1 MAHIK
6 LYVFGPPRL
15 ECNGQPIEL
24 NLRRAQALLVYLAV
38 SGKLQSRD
46 ALATLLWP
54 ESNQSESRA
63 RLRRTLHRLQHAL
76 DEALLDVNPETIR
89 VQPAVD
95 LWLDSAAFRQHVT
108 VGLPAAPDAALA
120 PKRLAH
126 LEAAVALYNDDFL
139 AGFTL
144 PDSPA
149 FDEWQFF
156 QRESL
161 RQLYGQVLEQLIAA
175 HRAAEAWDA
184 AIGYARRWVALDG
197 LHESAQR
204 TLMQL
209 YAWAGQPAAAV
220 RQYQECVRILDAELG
235 TAPEEETTALY
246 ETIRTRQLGLPAAA
260 ARQSSRLPVPMEEA
274 PHERYVPE
282 ELLATGGQGEVYRGH
297 DRVTGQPVAIKRL
310 KPDLMARHPD
320 ALARFVREGAIL
332 RQLQHPNIVGVV
344 AAFEH
349 ADQYSIVTEYM
360 PGGSLRTLLQRDPQL
375 SLDRVLTIGLELAD
389 ALSRA
394 HHLGIIHRDLKPE
407 NVLLAADGT
416 PRLTDFGMARL
427 EQNDTALTQSGTIFG
442 SPAYMSPEALRGEEL
457 DARTDIWS
465 LGVLLYELL
474 AGRRPFE
481 GAQITPMLAS
491 ILEDPVPDLERF
503 RLDMS
508 PLLGT
513 LVQRMLVKE
522 RAQRL
527 ASMRQVAATLEA
539 IRAGGTAENLLAD
552 QRGQAQASGASA
564 PVVLRAPTT
573 HAETDTLLE
582 AQITT
587 ALGPIA
593 RQGVLLQYREE
604 RRWVTVLSADL
615 PGFASLAERLDP
627 EDLKALAHQCAERL
641 AAEVHRF
648 GGTVINILGNAML
661 AVFGAPVANEDDAE
675 RAVRAGLA
683 IRDLALIRPGDPDE
697 RRIEVRVGINTGDV
711 MAGLVG
717 PEERRDYTVMGGAV
731 NIAAR
736 LMSGAPAKAVVVGEE
751 TYRATRGRVRYREV
765 PPVETSERARP
776 VAAWEAIDAA
786 SMPWARPLRTTP
798 LVGRDQELTLLL
810 GIWTRVAREAR
821 PQLIT
826 VLGEPGIGKS
836 RLLAEFERRAQAL
849 GQITLLHGRCL
860 PYGEALGYRAL
871 SMALHEAA
879 GVMPEDDPKMAR
891 LKLGA
896 LVASVIETPAVEGE
910 QVAIARHLALLSGL
924 DTAEDRSAVQVDEH
938 ILHASVRR
946 FLEALARRRPL
957 CVLIED
963 IHWADETLLNL
974 LEFVAAR
981 AQGAPL
987 LIVAQAR
994 PELLERRP
1002 TWGGG
1007 LRAFMSLQLE
1017 PLDQDAGL
1025 ALARALCHERGL
1037 PEAVIERVG
1046 RVAGGNPLFVEELIA
1061 TIAERPDEMGI
1072 PSAIKALIA
1081 ARLDRLR
1088 SEERQIIACAS
1099 VFGRH
1104 CWLGGL
1110 AALGVDGDVAEHLET
1125 LERHDLLRQQ
1135 PQSRFRGDR
1144 EYVFKHDLICDV
1156 AYEMLPRAD
1165 RRRLHGQVADW
1176 IERTT
1181 GERADEL
1188 LDLLAHHAVRAE
1200 QHERALGYLTRA
1212 AERARRAAAHREEA
1226 ALLAQAIAIAER
1238 SRGGELIPELRAR
1251 RGRAFASVAL
1261 WADARRELETA
1272 LAELGAPGQER
1283 RAEVLLDL
1291 ALACSWSMDTPA
1303 LRRHAGQALELAEA
1317 AGRADLAM
1325 DARFWLAWAAGSE
1338 GEVGSAVDQYQQ
1350 VLARATA
1357 LNVSPT
1363 PSVLPLYATTL
1374 CWAAQFDRATE
1385 CAREAV
1391 QVARA
1396 ANDTDATILGLQV
1409 QGLALAGTGRYD
1421 EAWRVFDE
1429 ASRFGREFGIGP
1441 FLARSIAMS
1450 AGFHLDVFDFD
1461 GHTALAEEAREMAR
1475 SVGFPPPLVSASI
1488 DLLLNLA
1495 RRGEVARAE
1504 QLAGEVAGA
1513 VQKAV
1518 AWHGWLWRL
1527 RFSQAQAEIALARGA
1542 AEQAIVLA
1550 GEAFER
1556 SRRTRA
1562 KYQVLAL
1569 VTRAQALGK
1578 LGRTREAVGDLR
1590 LAVQLARPQADPAL
1604 FLRSVA
1610 ALLELDGDDQ
1620 LVAEARATAGRI
1632 LARLP
1637 TEEMR
1642 ERFRAAEPVRLIGRL
1657 VAPRDA

>member
-1 MAHIK
+1 MAQLK

-15 ECNGQPIEL
+15 EYDGQLIAL
-24 NLRRAQALLVYLAV
+24 NLRKALALLVYLAV
-38 SGKLQSRD
+38 SGQPQSRE

-54 ESNQSESRA
+54 DSDQSEGRA
-63 RLRRTLHRLQHAL
+63 RLRRILHRLQQAL
-76 DEALLDVNPETIR
+76 GDAILDASPETIR
-89 VQPAVD
+89 LHPTAA

-108 VGLPAAPDAALA
+108 AGLPAAPDAALA
-120 PKRLAH
+120 PDRLAH
-126 LEAAVALYNDDFL
+126 LETAIDLYPNDFL

-156 QRESL
+156 VRESL

-175 HRAAEAWDA
+175 HRAAEAWDT
-184 AIGYARRWVALDG
+184 AIPYARRWVALDP
-197 LHESAQR
+197 LHEPAQR
-204 TLMQL
+204 TLMRL
-209 YAWAGQPAAAV
+209 YARAGQPAAAA

-235 TAPEEETTALY
+235 AAPEAETTALY
-246 ETIRTRQLGLPAAA
+246 EAIRTRQFTPPETAERRGGRAL
-260 ARQSSRLPVPMEEA
+260 VPEPD
-274 PHERYVPE
+274 PHERYVPQ
-282 ELLATGGQGEVYRGH
+282 ELLAMGGQGAVYRGH
-297 DRVTGQPVAIKRL
+297 DRATGQPVAIKRL
-310 KPDLMARHPD
+310 KPDLVDRHPD

-332 RQLQHPNIVGVV
+332 RQLQHPNIVGVL

-349 ADQYSIVTEYM
+349 AGQYSIVMEYM
-360 PGGSLRTLLQRDPQL
+360 PGGSLRALLERERQMP
-375 SLDRVLTIGLELAD
+375 LDRVLTIGLELTD

-416 PRLTDFGMARL
+416 PRLSDFGMARL
-427 EQNDTALTQSGTIFG
+427 EADATSLTQSGTLFG
-442 SPAYMSPEALRGEEL
+442 SPTYMSPEALRGEEL
-457 DARTDIWS
+457 DARSDIWS

-474 AGRRPFE
+474 AGQRPFA
-481 GAQITPMLAS
+481 GTQITPVVAS
-491 ILEDPVPDLERF
+491 ILQDPVPDLEQF
-503 RLDMS
+503 RADIPA
-508 PLLGT
+508 PLVDL
-513 LVQRMLVKE
+513 LRRMLVKD
-522 RAQRL
+522 RARRM
-527 ASMRQVAATLEA
+527 ASMRQVAAALET

-552 QRGQAQASGASA
+552 QHGQARASGASA
-564 PVVLRAPTT
+564 PVVLQAPTT
-573 HAETDTLLE
+573 HAEVDTLLGG
-582 AQITT
+582 QIATT
-587 ALGPIA
+587 LGPIA
-593 RQGVLLQYREE
+593 RQGALPQYREE

-615 PGFASLAERLDP
+615 PGFASLAERLDL

-641 AAEVHRF
+641 SAEVHRF
-648 GGTVINILGNAML
+648 GGTVINIMGNAML
-661 AVFGAPVANEDDAE
+661 AAFGAPVANEDDAE

-683 IRDLALIRPGDPDE
+683 IRDLALIGPGGPDE
-697 RRIEVRVGINTGDV
+697 RPIEVRVGINTGDV
-711 MAGLVG
+711 MAGFVG
-717 PEERRDYTVMGGAV
+717 PEERRDYTVIGGVV
-731 NIAAR
+731 NIAAG
-736 LMSGAPAKAVVVGEE
+736 LMSRAPAKAVVVGEE
-751 TYRATRGRVRYREV
+751 TYRATRGRVRYLEV
-765 PPVETSERARP
+765 PPISAGERARR

-798 LVGRDQELTLLL
+798 LVGRDQELTLLV
-810 GIWTRVAREAR
+810 GIWTRVSREAR

-849 GQITLLHGRCL
+849 GDTTLLHGRCL
-860 PYGEALGYRAL
+860 PYGEALGYGAL
-871 SMALHEAA
+871 SMALWEAA
-879 GVMPEDDPKMAR
+879 AITPDDDPEMAR
-891 LKLGA
+891 RKLGD
-896 LVASVIETPAVEGE
+896 LVVSVIGAPAVEGDPGE
-910 QVAIARHLALLSGL
+910 IARHLALLSGL
-924 DTAEDRSAVQVDEH
+924 DTAADRSAVQADERT
-938 ILHASVRR
+938 LQASVRR

-1007 LRAFMSLQLE
+1007 LRAFMSLHLE

-1037 PEAVIERVG
+1037 PEAVAERVG

-1061 TIAERPDEMGI
+1061 MIAERPDEMGI
-1072 PSAIKALIA
+1072 PSALKALIA

-1088 SEERQIIACAS
+1088 PEERQIIARAS

-1110 AALGVDGDVAEHLET
+1110 AALGVDGEVAERLET
-1125 LERHDLLRQQ
+1125 LERHDLLRLQ
-1135 PQSRFRGDR
+1135 PQSRFPGDR
-1144 EYVFKHDLICDV
+1144 EYAFKHDLIRDV

-1176 IERTT
+1176 IERTS

-1188 LDLLAHHAVRAE
+1188 LDLLTHHAVQAE
-1200 QHERALGYLTRA
+1200 QPVRALVCLTRA

-1226 ALLAQAIAIAER
+1226 TLLAQAIAIAER
-1238 SRGGELIPELRAR
+1238 STGGELIPELRAR

-1272 LAELGAPGQER
+1272 LAELPAAGQDR

-1291 ALACSWSMDTPA
+1291 ALACNWSMDTPA

-1317 AGRADLAM
+1317 VGRADLAM

-1338 GEVGSAVDQYQQ
+1338 GKVESAVDQYQQ
-1350 VLARATA
+1350 VLAQATA
-1357 LNVSPT
+1357 LSVSPA

-1385 CAREAV
+1385 SAREAV

-1396 ANDTDATILGLQV
+1396 ANDTDATLLGLQV

-1429 ASRFGREFGIGP
+1429 ASRFGRELGIGP

-1495 RRGEVARAE
+1495 RRDEVARAE

-1513 VQKAV
+1513 VQEAV

-1527 RFSQAQAEIALARGA
+1527 RFTQARAEIALARGA
-1542 AEQAIVLA
+1542 PEQAIVLA
-1550 GEAFER
+1550 DEAFER

-1569 VTRAQALGK
+1569 VTRAQALAR
-1578 LGRTREAVGDLR
+1578 LGRTREAIGDLR
-1590 LAVQLARPQADPAL
+1590 AAVRLTRPQADPAL
-1604 FLRSVA
+1604 FLRSA
-1610 ALLELDGDDQ
+1610 ATLLELDGDDQ
-1620 LVAEARATAGRI
+1620 LAAEAHATAGRI

-1642 ERFRAAEPVRLIGRL
+1642 KRFQAAEPVQLLSRL
-1657 VAPRDA
+1657 VVPGDLD

>member
-1 MAHIK
+1 
-6 LYVFGPPRL
+6 
-15 ECNGQPIEL
+15 
-24 NLRRAQALLVYLAV
+24 
-38 SGKLQSRD
+38 
-46 ALATLLWP
+46 
-54 ESNQSESRA
+54 
-63 RLRRTLHRLQHAL
+63 
-76 DEALLDVNPETIR
+76 
-89 VQPAVD
+89 
-95 LWLDSAAFRQHVT
+95 
-108 VGLPAAPDAALA
+108 
-120 PKRLAH
+120 
-126 LEAAVALYNDDFL
+126 
-139 AGFTL
+139 
-144 PDSPA
+144 
-149 FDEWQFF
+149 
-156 QRESL
+156 
-161 RQLYGQVLEQLIAA
+161 
-175 HRAAEAWDA
+175 
-184 AIGYARRWVALDG
+184 
-197 LHESAQR
+197 
-204 TLMQL
+204 
-209 YAWAGQPAAAV
+209 
-220 RQYQECVRILDAELG
+220 
-235 TAPEEETTALY
+235 
-246 ETIRTRQLGLPAAA
+246 
-260 ARQSSRLPVPMEEA
+260 
-274 PHERYVPE
+274 
-282 ELLATGGQGEVYRGH
+282 
-297 DRVTGQPVAIKRL
+297 
-310 KPDLMARHPD
+310 
-320 ALARFVREGAIL
+320 
-332 RQLQHPNIVGVV
+332 
-344 AAFEH
+344 
-349 ADQYSIVTEYM
+349 
-360 PGGSLRTLLQRDPQL
+360 
-375 SLDRVLTIGLELAD
+375 
-389 ALSRA
+389 
-394 HHLGIIHRDLKPE
+394 
-407 NVLLAADGT
+407 
-416 PRLTDFGMARL
+416 MARL
-427 EQNDTALTQSGTIFG
+427 EQDDTAPTQSGTIFG
-442 SPAYMSPEALRGEEL
+442 SPAYMSPEALRGMEL
-457 DARTDIWS
+457 DARSDIWS

-481 GAQITPMLAS
+481 GAQITPILAS
-491 ILEDPVPDLERF
+491 ILEDPVLDLERF
-503 RLDMS
+503 RPDVS
-508 PLLGT
+508 PLLST

-522 RAQRL
+522 RTQRL
-527 ASMRQVAATLEA
+527 ASMRQVAAILEA
-539 IRAGGTAENLLAD
+539 VRSGGTAENLLAD

-564 PVVLRAPTT
+564 PAVLRAPT
-573 HAETDTLLE
+573 AQADRMLESQIDT
-582 AQITT
+582 T
-587 ALGPIA
+587 LGPVA
-593 RQGVLLQYREE
+593 RQRALPQYREE

-615 PGFASLAERLDP
+615 PGFASLAERFDP
-627 EDLKALAHQCAERL
+627 EDLKAVTHRCAERL
-641 AAEVHRF
+641 SAEVHHF
-648 GGTVINILGNAML
+648 GGTVINIMGNTML
-661 AVFGAPVANEDDAE
+661 AAFGAPVANEDDAE

-683 IRDLALIRPGDPDE
+683 IRDLALIEPGDPDE

-711 MAGLVG
+711 MAGFVG
-717 PEERRDYTVMGGAV
+717 PEERRDYTVIGCAV
-731 NIAAR
+731 NIAAG

-765 PPVETSERARP
+765 PPILTSERDRP
-776 VAAWEAIDAA
+776 VAAWEAIDAT
-786 SMPWARPLRTTP
+786 SMRSARPLRTTP
-798 LVGRDQELTLLL
+798 LVGRDQELTLLV
-810 GIWTRVAREAR
+810 GSWTKVGRESR

-836 RLLAEFERRAQAL
+836 RLLAEFERRVQQL
-849 GQITLLHGRCL
+849 GETTLLHGRCL
-860 PYGEALGYRAL
+860 PYGEALGYGAL

-924 DTAEDRSAVQVDEH
+924 DTAEDRSAVQVDMH
-938 ILHASVRR
+938 ILQASVRR

-957 CVLIED
+957 CLLIED

-974 LEFVAAR
+974 LEFLAAR
-981 AQGAPL
+981 AQGVPL

-1007 LRAFMSLQLE
+1007 LRAFMSFQLE

-1046 RVAGGNPLFVEELIA
+1046 RAAGGNPLFVEELIA

-1081 ARLDRLR
+1081 ARLDRLGP
-1088 SEERQIIACAS
+1088 EERQVIARAS

-1110 AALGVDGDVAEHLET
+1110 AALGVDGDVAEHLDT
-1125 LERHDLLRQQ
+1125 LERHDLLRLQ

-1165 RRRLHGQVADW
+1165 RRRLHGQLADW

-1226 ALLAQAIAIAER
+1226 TLLAQAIAIAER
-1238 SRGGELIPELRAR
+1238 STGGELIPELRAR

-1261 WADARRELETA
+1261 WADARRELEIA
-1272 LAELGAPGQER
+1272 LAELPASGQER
-1283 RAEVLLDL
+1283 CAEVLLDL
-1291 ALACSWSMDTPA
+1291 ARACNWSMDTPA

-1317 AGRADLAM
+1317 TGRADLAM
-1325 DARFWLAWAAGSE
+1325 EARFWLAWAAGSE
-1338 GEVGSAVDQYQQ
+1338 GDVGSAVDQYQQ

-1357 LNVSPT
+1357 LSVSPT
-1363 PSVLPLYATTL
+1363 PRVLPLYATTL

-1396 ANDTDATILGLQV
+1396 ANDTDSIILGLQV

-1421 EAWRVFDE
+1421 EAWRVFHE

-1461 GHTALAEEAREMAR
+1461 GHTALAEEARDMAR

-1495 RRGEVARAE
+1495 RRGEVAQAE

-1513 VQKAV
+1513 VEKAV

-1527 RFSQAQAEIALARGA
+1527 RFCQAQAEIALARGA
-1542 AEQAIVLA
+1542 AEQAIVMA

-1562 KYQVLAL
+1562 KYQVLAM
-1569 VTRAQALGK
+1569 VTRAQALGT
-1578 LGRTREAVGDLR
+1578 LGHTREAIGDLR
-1590 LAVQLARPQADPAL
+1590 SAVQLARPQGDPAL

-1610 ALLELDGDDQ
+1610 ALLELDGDDD
-1620 LVAEARATAGRI
+1620 LAAEARATAGRI

-1657 VAPRDA
+1657 VAPGDPY

>member
-1 MAHIK
+1 MIALTSGEGTMAELK
-6 LYVFGPPRL
+6 LFVLGQPRL
-15 ECNGQPIEL
+15 ERDGRPLEL
-24 NLRRAQALLVYLAV
+24 NLRKALALLVYLAA
-38 SGKLQSRD
+38 SGQRHSRD

-54 ESNQSESRA
+54 ESESREGRA
-63 RLRRTLHRLQHAL
+63 RLRRTLHRLNEAIGEDIL
-76 DEALLDVNPETIR
+76 DSSPETLR
-89 VQPAVD
+89 FSAHAT
-95 LWLDSAAFRQHVT
+95 LWLDSAAFREHAT
-108 VGLPAAPDAALA
+108 AGLAAAPQDVFAPQRLAQLDAAV
-120 PKRLAH
+120 
-126 LEAAVALYNDDFL
+126 ELYADDFL

-161 RQLYGQVLEQLIAA
+161 RQLYGQVLEQLVQAYRGQ
-175 HRAAEAWDA
+175 HAWA
-184 AIGYARRWVALDG
+184 QAILYARKWVALDG
-197 LHESAQR
+197 LHEPAHR
-204 TLMQL
+204 MLMWL
-209 YAWAGQPAAAV
+209 YAWAGQHAAAV
-220 RQYQECVRILDAELG
+220 RQYQECVRLLEAELG
-235 TAPEEETTALY
+235 AAPERETTELY
-246 ETIRTRQLGLPAAA
+246 EGIRSRQLAAPAA
-260 ARQSSRLPVPMEEA
+260 ARQPSTLPLGMEPA
-274 PHERYVPE
+274 PHERQV
-282 ELLATGGQGEVYRGH
+282 
-297 DRVTGQPVAIKRL
+297 
-310 KPDLMARHPD
+310 
-320 ALARFVREGAIL
+320 
-332 RQLQHPNIVGVV
+332 
-344 AAFEH
+344 
-349 ADQYSIVTEYM
+349 
-360 PGGSLRTLLQRDPQL
+360 
-375 SLDRVLTIGLELAD
+375 
-389 ALSRA
+389 
-394 HHLGIIHRDLKPE
+394 
-407 NVLLAADGT
+407 
-416 PRLTDFGMARL
+416 
-427 EQNDTALTQSGTIFG
+427 
-442 SPAYMSPEALRGEEL
+442 
-457 DARTDIWS
+457 
-465 LGVLLYELL
+465 
-474 AGRRPFE
+474 
-481 GAQITPMLAS
+481 AS
-491 ILEDPVPDLERF
+491 ILEPIGAEGAP
-503 RLDMS
+503 
-508 PLLGT
+508 
-513 LVQRMLVKE
+513 
-522 RAQRL
+522 
-527 ASMRQVAATLEA
+527 
-539 IRAGGTAENLLAD
+539 ENLLAD
-552 QRGQAQASGASA
+552 QRGQASGASA

-573 HAETDTLLE
+573 NAETDTPLE
-582 AQITT
+582 DQIATVP
-587 ALGPIA
+587 GPIA
-593 RQGVLLQYREE
+593 RQGPLPQYREE

-615 PGFASLAERLDP
+615 PGFTSLAERLDP

-641 AAEVHRF
+641 SAEVHRF
-648 GGTVINILGNAML
+648 GGTVINIMGNAML

-683 IRDLALIRPGDPDE
+683 MRDLALIWPGDPDE

-731 NIAAR
+731 HIAAG

-751 TYRATRGRVRYREV
+751 TYRVTRGRVRYREV
-765 PPVETSERARP
+765 PPVSTGGRDRP
-776 VAAWEAIDAA
+776 VAAWEALDAA

-810 GIWTRVAREAR
+810 GSWTRVVRETR

-836 RLLAEFERRAQAL
+836 RLLAEFERRALAL
-849 GQITLLHGRCL
+849 GDTTLLHGRCL
-860 PYGEALGYRAL
+860 PYGEALGYGAL
-871 SMALHEAA
+871 SMALREAA
-879 GVMPEDDPKMAR
+879 VITPEDDPEIAR
-891 LKLGA
+891 RKLGD
-896 LVASVIETPAVEGE
+896 LVASVIGAPAVEENPGE
-910 QVAIARHLALLSGL
+910 IARHLALLSGL
-924 DTAEDRSAVQVDEH
+924 DTAADRSAVQADERT
-938 ILHASVRR
+938 LHASIRR

-957 CVLIED
+957 CLLIED

-987 LIVAQAR
+987 LIVTQAR

-1007 LRAFMSLQLE
+1007 LRAFMSFQLE

-1025 ALARALCHERGL
+1025 ALARALCRERGL

-1046 RVAGGNPLFVEELIA
+1046 RGAGGNPLFVEELIA
-1061 TIAERPDEMGI
+1061 TIAERPDETGI

-1088 SEERQIIACAS
+1088 PEERQIIARAS

-1110 AALGVDGDVAEHLET
+1110 AALGANGQVAEHLET
-1125 LERHDLLRQQ
+1125 LERHDLLRLQ
-1135 PQSRFRGDR
+1135 PRSRFRGDR
-1144 EYVFKHDLICDV
+1144 EYAFKHDLIRDV

-1165 RRRLHGQVADW
+1165 RRWLHGQVADW
-1176 IERTT
+1176 IERAT

-1200 QHERALGYLTRA
+1200 QHVRALGYLTRA
-1212 AERARRAAAHREEA
+1212 AERARRAVAHREEA
-1226 ALLAQAIAIAER
+1226 ALLAQAITIAER
-1238 SRGGELIPELRAR
+1238 STGGELIPELRAR
-1251 RGRAFASVAL
+1251 RGRAFASVGL

-1272 LAELGAPGQER
+1272 LAELPAQSRER
-1283 RAEVLLDL
+1283 RAQVLLDL
-1291 ALACSWSMDTPA
+1291 ALACNWSMDTPA

-1317 AGRADLAM
+1317 AERADLAM
-1325 DARFWLAWAAGSE
+1325 DARFWLAWVAGSE

-1357 LNVSPT
+1357 LSVSPA

-1391 QVARA
+1391 QIARA

-1461 GHTALAEEAREMAR
+1461 GHMALAEEARDMAR

-1527 RFSQAQAEIALARGA
+1527 RFNQAQAEIALARGA

-1550 GEAFER
+1550 SEAFER

-1578 LGRTREAVGDLR
+1578 LGRTREAAGDLR
-1590 LAVQLARPQADPAL
+1590 SAIRLARPQADPAL
-1604 FLRSVA
+1604 FLRSAA

-1620 LVAEARATAGRI
+1620 LAAEARATAGRI
-1632 LARLP
+1632 IARLP

-1657 VAPRDA
+1657 IAPGDSY